1 MNDLQRKEIFE
12 NMTDAQVKD
21 MLEDIKAL
29 YANGPKMLA
38 ELGRISK
45 LPPDEPEEIS
55 SRPHGLR
62 HQTKV
67 LQQMAVHDAARHG
80 DTFSQKLMGSKI
92 TANWSTTTSPLMRTW
107 TCHQRG
113 QRQK

>member
-45 LPPDEPEEIS
+45 LPPRRTRRNLMDYMAAGTKQKCS
-55 SRPHGLR
+55 SRWLCMMLPATVTPSR
-62 HQTKV
+62 
-67 LQQMAVHDAARHG
+67 R
-80 DTFSQKLMGSKI
+80 S
-92 TANWSTTTSPLMRTW
+92 
-107 TCHQRG
+107 
-113 QRQK
+113 